1 MLGITS
7 ITVYK
12 KIKKKLVKEL
22 TGYCFLEIAH
32 GLISALTQISAHPL
46 GYSIKQVSSPL
57 PFTILNSRDKRQMQ
71 QSVHHNDEDDEII
84 YHNYFISMHND
95 TPVC

>member
-1 MLGITS
+1 MLSITS

-22 TGYCFLEIAH
+22 TGYCFLKIAH
-32 GLISALTQISAHPL
+32 ALISALTQISAHPL

-57 PFTILNSRDKRQMQ
+57 HFTIFLNSRDKRQIQ

-84 YHNYFISMHND
+84 YTTTIL
-95 TPVC
+95 

>member
-1 MLGITS
+1 MLSITS

-32 GLISALTQISAHPL
+32 ALTQISAHPL
-46 GYSIKQVSSPL
+46 GYSIKQVSTPL

-95 TPVC
+95 TSVC